1 MFKAQKIL
9 QNIIDKIQAIY
20 PLQLTELQLLTNA
33 MERVTYSKN
42 HLIINAQKI
51 ERYIYIIEKGIAR
64 AYSDTDKQ
72 QTTFWFGEETDF
84 ILSFNSYI
92 NQQPGY
98 ENIDLLEDS
107 ILHRIANSTLQ
118 ELFTNHINLAN
129 WGRKLAELELIKTE
143 KRLINKQFKTATE
156 RYQDLVTQTP
166 SLIKRVQLGHIASYL
181 GVTQVTLSRIRGDI
195 K

>member
-1 MFKAQKIL
+1 L
-9 QNIIDKIQAIY
+9 QNIINKVKLIY
-20 PLQLTELQLLTNA
+20 PLQLTELQLLTNV
-33 MERVTYSKN
+33 MERMMFPKN
-42 HLIINAQKI
+42 HLIINAQKV
-51 ERYIYIIEKGIAR
+51 ERYLYIIEKGIAR
-64 AYSDTDKQ
+64 AYSNTNKE

-98 ENIDLLEDS
+98 ENIELLEDS
-107 ILHRIANSTLQ
+107 ILHRISNNTLQ
-118 ELFTNHINLAN
+118 NLYQNHIGLAN

-143 KRLINKQFKTATE
+143 ERLINKQFRTATE
-156 RYQDLVTQTP
+156 RYQQLITETP

-181 GVTQVTLSRIRGDI
+181 GVTQVTLSRIRAEL

>member
-1 MFKAQKIL
+1 M
-9 QNIIDKIQAIY
+9 QNIFDKIQTIY
-20 PLQLTELQLLTNA
+20 PLQSTELQLLVNA
-33 MERVTYSKN
+33 MERVEFPKN
-42 HLIINAQKI
+42 HLIINAQKV
-51 ERYIYIIEKGIAR
+51 ERYLYIIERGIAR
-64 AYSDTDKQ
+64 AYSNTDNQ

-84 ILSFNSYI
+84 ILSYHSYI
-92 NQQPGY
+92 NRQPGY
-98 ENIDLLEDS
+98 ENIELLEDS

-118 ELFTNHINLAN
+118 DLYLNHIGLAN

-156 RYQDLVTQTP
+156 RYHELIRETP

-181 GVTQVTLSRIRGDI
+181 GVTQVTLSRIRADL